1 VANLEPELLRYELN
15 PNGISRKKRRTQ
27 LLGRLRVQVRY
38 FGARDPHSYLGV
50 AATLALLSTPQDL
63 VTRMKKLIGVL
74 PF

>member
-1 VANLEPELLRYELN
+1 
-15 PNGISRKKRRTQ
+15 
-27 LLGRLRVQVRY
+27 VRY